1 MFEVDR
7 GKLKRMMNIYKGLAF
22 VIPYKF
28 SHSSNEARIEAV
40 SNIMLIEPFHNEE
53 FANLRNNL
61 LKEIPIYVAESTDV
75 DPEINPFV
83 WWRDRKVKLPY
94 WFRVFGEAVILQPS
108 SGCSERIFSLLRW
121 MFSDAQQS
129 ALEDNKETSIMLRFN
144 EKNRL
149 NNNI

>member
-1 MFEVDR
+1 MFEEDR

-22 VIPYKF
+22 VVPYKF
-28 SHSSNEARIEAV
+28 SQSLNEARIQAV
-40 SNIMLIEPFHNEE
+40 NNIMLIEPFRNQE
-53 FANLRNNL
+53 FANLRDNL

-75 DPEINPFV
+75 DPKINPLG
-83 WWRDRKVKLPY
+83 WWRDRKLKLPY

-121 MFSDAQQS
+121 MFSDTQQS

-144 EKNRL
+144 EQNRL
-149 NNNI
+149 SNNI